1 MKLNQTSG
9 TETGTVLIISIT
21 TITILTLI
29 CATSLYIMS
38 QNANSGMQT
47 ASWQQALSGAESAID
62 RGIVALNTNP
72 NGWSGWKTVPS
83 ASLPSTQPSHPSRET
98 QATGPPTTTGQYNYM
113 ILPTVISQGEGK

>member
-1 MKLNQTSG
+1 MKLNHTPG
-9 TETGTVLIISIT
+9 TENGTVLIISIT

-62 RGIVALNTNP
+62 RGIVALNTSS
-72 NGWSGWKTVPS
+72 WTGWKTVTS
-83 ASLPSTQPSHPSRET
+83 TSLPSTKPSGGNS
-98 QATGPPTTTGQYNYM
+98 ATGAPGPGQY
-113 ILPTVISQGEGK
+113 